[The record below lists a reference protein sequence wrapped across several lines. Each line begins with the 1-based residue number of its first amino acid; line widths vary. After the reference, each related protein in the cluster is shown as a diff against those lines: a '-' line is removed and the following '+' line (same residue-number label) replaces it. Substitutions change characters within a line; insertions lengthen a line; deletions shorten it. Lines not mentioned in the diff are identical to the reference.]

1 MSQFDHDSIQ
11 HSLYVVLDDYSMLP
25 LVEAYE
31 QPHRKYHTLE
41 HIQYILA
48 AIAEVQER
56 FSLSSVDVRRLHLL
70 AWYHDSVY
78 EIGKPRAYNEE
89 ASAAWYKR
97 DFYDLHPEKTWA
109 MEKETN
115 LMVDAIV
122 DTIDHNNPSSWISAI
137 FMDLDLQGLG
147 TPWRIYRENT
157 RKIREEFAQ
166 YNDEEFRAGRIMFLK
181 ERLERNTVFH
191 TAWGAEFEPKAQQN
205 MARELYL
212 YENEGAI

>member
-56 FSLSSVDVRRLHLL
+56 FSLSEEQIRMLHLIT
-70 AWYHDSVY
+70 WYHDSVY
-78 EIGKPRAYNEE
+78 DIGVPAQQNEVRSAQLFANDFLANSAEI
-89 ASAAWYKR
+89 WYEIVAK
-97 DFYDLHPEKTWA
+97 
-109 MEKETN
+109 
-115 LMVDAIV
+115 AIL
-122 DTIDHNNPSSWISAI
+122 DTVEHKDPSSWISAI

-157 RKIREEFAQ
+157 RKVREEFAQ
-166 YNDEEFRAGRIMFLK
+166 FTDEEFRIGRIAFLK
-181 ERLERNTVFH
+181 GRLERNTVFH